1 MKEKLAERGYI
12 YHYGVH
18 GESKP
23 SLSILF
29 SRWPIVKGEM
39 MDKKTKFHVDLQK
52 GDHRVRICCVH
63 LDSYELNDS
72 DYESF
77 ERLSHAKTDSST
89 HRLLKKFAETTRRHE
104 QEWKEE
110 LLPLVQSSQVPII
123 IAGDFN
129 DTPASYI
136 YQQATHLLSDPYV
149 EQGRGF
155 GTTYHGPFPAFRI
168 DFILHSRDMEALSYK
183 RISTP
188 ISDHYPIVTDL
199 RLPK

>member
-1 MKEKLAERGYI
+1 MFA
-12 YHYGVH
+12 
-18 GESKP
+18 
-23 SLSILF
+23 
-29 SRWPIVKGEM
+29 
-39 MDKKTKFHVDLQK
+39 KKTKFHVDLQK

-89 HRLLKKFAETTRRHE
+89 HQLLKKFAETTRRHE

-155 GTTYHGPFPAFRI
+155 GTTYRGPFPAFRI
-168 DFILHSRDMEALSYK
+168 DYILYSRDMEALSYK